1 MFLNP
6 ETTGKITIEEIA
18 MNKITF
24 SRVFGGAAILFIATI
39 FVALVTDFRLFS
51 PEGFIPRAL
60 CGEWTNG
67 LIALHNFSDFFIW
80 ASYLTIPIILVSFAD
95 KRKHEL
101 PFPHLFWLFG
111 LFIVACGTTHLIE
124 IVLFYE
130 PVYRIAGVVKLFTA
144 AASVGT
150 VFALMKVIPAA
161 LEMRSPE
168 ALHKEINERMKVEDQ
183 LRQRE
188 KQLSDA
194 QKIAKIG
201 SWEWDIENNIVHWSD
216 ELYRIFGMEPQA
228 AAVTYE
234 SYMERVIP
242 EDRERTKG
250 VIETLIKTNKPFDHY
265 ERVNRADGTI
275 RILHSRGELITGCKG
290 KAVRM
295 IGTCQDV
302 TKAKEQEE
310 ELKKTKDE
318 LEMRVVERTKELLK
332 INKALQEE
340 VIERKRTNDKLKTA
354 LKEKDVLLK
363 EVHHRVKNNLQVISS
378 LINLQSYQVKDESV
392 LNFYSQ
398 TRNRIKSMALVHEK
412 LYMSDDLSS
421 INFEEYLKDLV
432 KNIYETFKTETSD
445 FNIKIDVEKIYMP
458 IDIAISLALIINELA
473 SNSFKYAFPDNR
485 KGDIYISLKKQGE
498 GKFILIAGDNGVGFS
513 KKIDFTN
520 TETLGLRLVDILVS
534 QLDGTISINN
544 SNGAEF
550 TITLQT

>member
-1 MFLNP
+1 
-6 ETTGKITIEEIA
+6 
-18 MNKITF
+18 
-24 SRVFGGAAILFIATI
+24 
-39 FVALVTDFRLFS
+39 
-51 PEGFIPRAL
+51 
-60 CGEWTNG
+60 
-67 LIALHNFSDFFIW
+67 
-80 ASYLTIPIILVSFAD
+80 
-95 KRKHEL
+95 
-101 PFPHLFWLFG
+101 
-111 LFIVACGTTHLIE
+111 
-124 IVLFYE
+124 
-130 PVYRIAGVVKLFTA
+130 
-144 AASVGT
+144 
-150 VFALMKVIPAA
+150 MKVIPAA

-183 LRQRE
+183 LRQSE

-194 QKIAKIG
+194 QKIANIG
-201 SWEWDIENNIVHWSD
+201 SWEWDMENNIVHWSD

-228 AAVTYE
+228 VAVTYE
-234 SYMERVIP
+234 SYMERVTP
-242 EDRERTKG
+242 EDRERTKE

-302 TKAKEQEE
+302 TKAKEQEK
-310 ELKKTKDE
+310 ELKKTRDE

-340 VIERKRTNDKLKTA
+340 VIERKRANDKLKTA
-354 LKEKDVLLK
+354 LREKDVLLK

-378 LINLQSYQVKDESV
+378 LINLQSYLVKDESV
-392 LNFYSQ
+392 LNFYNQ

-432 KNIYETFKTETSD
+432 KNIYETFKTETRD

-485 KGDIYISLKKQGE
+485 KGDIYISLKKQSE
-498 GKFILIAGDNGVGFS
+498 GKFILIAKDNGVGFT